1 MKYKKIKNYIL
12 FQFQL
17 FFLVIFLLESPIY
30 MCFYLNILVL
40 LIEKKG
46 RKCSD
51 YFNSIE
57 EHIYIEVE
65 KKKIEQE
72 ERESVKEIKNT

>member
-1 MKYKKIKNYIL
+1 
-12 FQFQL
+12 
-17 FFLVIFLLESPIY
+17 
-30 MCFYLNILVL
+30 MCLYLNILVL